1 MIAGND
7 KHWRLLCTL
16 SEGAEGYHGGAVSIL
31 SYSTHEMSALRM
43 SGIIQ
48 HLDIFRKECSDRA
61 NVLEELEH
69 RGTLTVQTLEYLSQ
83 NL

>member
-1 MIAGND
+1 MIAGNEE
-7 KHWRLLCTL
+7 HWRLLCTL
-16 SEGAEGYHGGAVSIL
+16 PEGSEGYHRDAVSIL
-31 SYSTHEMSALRM
+31 SYSTREMSALRM

-61 NVLEELEH
+61 NVLEELDH
-69 RGTLTVQTLEYLSQ
+69 RCTLTVQTLEYLSQ